1 MTHSRIEP
9 ARHGF
14 RRLFVTTLAN
24 DPGVSVE
31 ESLVSARHSSVAAQR
46 TYMMR
51 DGVSETFKFNALG
64 I

>member
-14 RRLFVTTLAN
+14 RRVFVTTLAN

-31 ESLVSARHSSVAAQR
+31 ESLASVRHSSVAAQR
-46 TYMMR
+46 TYMTR
-51 DGVSETFKFNALG
+51 DGVSETSKFNALG